1 MKHCGFS
8 RTFEALHWE
17 PWLFWRRCWELFSL
31 IDGILTFRN
40 CGFFSELD
48 EFGVFLKLLCV
59 EWISKLLLLTRR
71 LPMGTLKLTGKGNC
85 VNKTKQSQLLRENT
99 HFVLNPDLRVQRL
112 DNLVHEYFQV
122 AKDCWHYWKNPNLA
136 NELSKPRIYT
146 KYLSPK
152 KQKWLRGQKKTE
164 NWKSITSA
172 FSWLFFSFLP
182 YRQRGNRR
190 KLRKHLEKSRGNAMW
205 WTKLQNSTKI
215 HVMDWAIQNA
225 TRWWYPIMA
234 VRKIKISQIFCN
246 EKKNCNF
253 LSKLREDTH
262 WDKIPIF
269 GQW

>member
-1 MKHCGFS
+1 MFQHSGFS

-17 PWLFWRRCWELFSL
+17 LWLFWRRCWCWELFSL
-31 IDGILTFRN
+31 IDGILTFRS

-112 DNLVHEYFQV
+112 DNLVHEYFQA

-146 KYLSPK
+146 KYLSPENENETN
-152 KQKWLRGQKKTE
+152 QAFFRGKPKIGNQSQVHFRDYFSHSYLIVKEEIDGSYENTLKRVEEMRCDGPNCKTQ
-164 NWKSITSA
+164 
-172 FSWLFFSFLP
+172 P
-182 YRQRGNRR
+182 R
-190 KLRKHLEKSRGNAMW
+190 
-205 WTKLQNSTKI
+205 ST
-215 HVMDWAIQNA
+215 
-225 TRWWYPIMA
+225 
-234 VRKIKISQIFCN
+234 
-246 EKKNCNF
+246 
-253 LSKLREDTH
+253 
-262 WDKIPIF
+262 
-269 GQW
+269 